1 MNNLAYL
8 PSGTHIFVDA
18 SVLALHFTGH
28 LELGPPCRDFLERC
42 ASHEIKGYTSV
53 IAASETIHR
62 VMVHEDRTRLGF
74 ATSPETVNYLKRH
87 PEMVQ
92 GLRQH
97 LAVAS
102 KIYHLGVK
110 ILPVSYKDLHRG
122 NRVRQQYGLLTND
135 SLIVAVMQ
143 RRRLRHLATHD
154 RDFSCVSILHV
165 WYPNPLPQG
174 NTRMPPPDS
183 LTWPRSKSA

>member
-1 MNNLAYL
+1 MKDLAHV
-8 PSGTHIFVDA
+8 PSGTRIFVDA

-28 LELGPPCRDFLERC
+28 PELGPPCRDFLERC
-42 ASHEIKGYTSV
+42 ASREIEGYTSV

-62 VMVHEDRTRLGF
+62 VIVNEARTNLGF

-87 PEMVQ
+87 PEAVK

-102 KIYHLGVK
+102 EIYRLGVE
-110 ILPVSYKDLHRG
+110 ILPVSYKTLHRSKQ
-122 NRVRQQYGLLTND
+122 VRQQYGLLTND

-143 RRRLRHLATHD
+143 RHRLRHLATHD
-154 RDFSCVSILHV
+154 RDFGRVSTLHV
-165 WYPNPLPQG
+165 WGPIPLP
-174 NTRMPPPDS
+174 S
-183 LTWPRSKSA
+183 